1 MGIKIK
7 VGWILMT
14 LMVFAPSI
22 TFANNFFNERYRGWL
37 WFEEKPREEKKKV
50 IRNKSKEFT
59 KEEMEEIKRKNEEFK
74 EELELLK
81 HVMIRYPNDLE
92 HVKRYKE
99 KEKIMLDNAMN
110 LSRSFLMVNFLNPDL
125 ADKLEN
131 PQNMYGRRVRKEIE
145 EEERERKIKSLA
157 KNVELFVFI
166 QSDCKH
172 CELLEKHLKR
182 FANIY
187 GFKVEAVSFDGLE
200 SKYFKTHFNKE
211 LIEKL
216 ELKVMPVVI
225 AVTNDSIL
233 RFELARGA
241 VSVADFE
248 DNAVLMSDYLS
259 KRGGVR

>member
-1 MGIKIK
+1 MKII
-7 VGWILMT
+7 ILILVQVLIQIVPT
-14 LMVFAPSI
+14 CAY
-22 TFANNFFNERYRGWL
+22 ANNFFNERYRGWL
-37 WFEEKPREEKKKV
+37 WFEEKPKEEKKKV
-50 IRNKSKEFT
+50 IKRKSKEFN

-92 HVKRYKE
+92 HVRRYKE
-99 KEKIMLDNAMN
+99 KEKIMLENAIN
-110 LSRSFLMVNFLNPDL
+110 LSKSFLMVNFLNPDL
-125 ADKLEN
+125 ADQLEN
-131 PQNMYGRRVRKEIE
+131 PQNMYGRKVKKEID

-166 QSDCKH
+166 QADCKH

-187 GFKVEAVSFDGLE
+187 GFQVEAVSRDGSS

-216 ELKVMPVVI
+216 DLTVMPAVV
-225 AVTNDSIL
+225 AVTNDSRL

-259 KRGGVR
+259 RSGGVR